1 MENKDKVGKI
11 SIIIPIYNVEKYIN
25 HQCLESIS
33 MQTYG
38 SMEILLID
46 DGSTDQ
52 SGNLCDEYAK
62 IDKRFQVI
70 HKANGGVSSA
80 RQVGLNKATGDYIS
94 FIDPD
99 DYIEPNMMEEMLE
112 KFILMKGKVDVVTCE
127 YYHDST
133 PNEMIY
139 NDDQDLL
146 KGSLRIEL

>member
-1 MENKDKVGKI
+1 MENKNKVGKI

-25 HQCLESIS
+25 QCLESIS

-38 SMEILLID
+38 NMEILLID

-62 IDKRFQVI
+62 TDKRFQVI
-70 HKANGGVSSA
+70 HKVNGGVSSA
-80 RQVGLNKATGDYIS
+80 RQAGLNKATGDYIS

-112 KFILMKGKVDVVTCE
+112 KLF
-127 YYHDST
+127 
-133 PNEMIY
+133 
-139 NDDQDLL
+139 
-146 KGSLRIEL
+146 